1 MAEANKP
8 LDPDDINYTTNTYG
22 SGDNEETESDDELEE
37 AIEQAPVEIKE
48 EFIKPKKSILPKI
61 LIGIVAFLLLL
72 LIIGL
77 VLYFSGFFAPKEV
90 KKVETP
96 PIVEQPV
103 EKVEA
108 AENNYKFDIKDIN
121 SKKLNEQ
128 LATLTSK
135 NLNDEK
141 IEELEKKE
149 NEKKLVDEQKK
160 KEEDLLKNQETELL
174 KQKSELEQKKLELER
189 EKIHLETM
197 KQQALQLKEELNI
210 SNTEPTADHNTE
222 KERNV
227 EAINTI
233 PKEALTD
240 KKTEPTDNNS
250 GFLLFINVAKIKGVL
265 YKKYLDK
272 IVAINPNVK
281 LCRDDKNRIEI
292 YFGPFENSEER
303 TKLLTKLLDNKFNE
317 AYELEFTQEEY
328 DKRCNY

>member
-1 MAEANKP
+1 MAEENKP
-8 LDPDDINYTTNTYG
+8 LTPDDINYTTNTY
-22 SGDNEETESDDELEE
+22 SSENNEETESDDELEE
-37 AIEQAPVEIKE
+37 TIEQPPVEVKE
-48 EFIKPKKSILPKI
+48 EFVKPKKSILPKI

-72 LIIGL
+72 LLIGL
-77 VLYFSGFFAPKEV
+77 ILYFSGFFAPKEV

-96 PIVEQPV
+96 PVVEQTV
-103 EKVEA
+103 EKVETP
-108 AENNYKFDIKDIN
+108 ENNYKFDIKDIN

-160 KEEDLLKNQETELL
+160 KEEDLLKNHETELL

-210 SNTEPTADHNTE
+210 SDTEPTIDKGIE
-222 KERNV
+222 KEKNL
-227 EAINTI
+227 EAMNTV

-240 KKTEPTDNNS
+240 KKAEPTDNNN
-250 GFLLFINVAKIKGVL
+250 GFLLFINVAKVKGVL

>member
-1 MAEANKP
+1 MAEENKP
-8 LDPDDINYTTNTYG
+8 LTPDDINYTTNTYG

-37 AIEQAPVEIKE
+37 TIEQQPVEVNE
-48 EFIKPKKSILPKI
+48 EFVKPKKSILPKI

-72 LIIGL
+72 LIVGL

-96 PIVEQPV
+96 PAVEQTV

-108 AENNYKFDIKDIN
+108 PENNYKFDIKDIN

-128 LATLTSK
+128 LASLTSK

-149 NEKKLVDEQKK
+149 NEKKLVDEQNK
-160 KEEDLLKNQETELL
+160 KEEDLLKSQETELL

-210 SNTEPTADHNTE
+210 SNTEPTVDNNIE
-222 KERNV
+222 KEKNL
-227 EAINTI
+227 EAMNTV

-240 KKTEPTDNNS
+240 KKTEPTDNS
-250 GFLLFINVAKIKGVL
+250 GFLLFINVAKVKGVL

-292 YFGPFENSEER
+292 YYGPFENSEER
-303 TKLLTKLLDNKFNE
+303 TKLLTKLVDNKFNE

>member
-1 MAEANKP
+1 MAEENKA
-8 LDPDDINYTTNTYG
+8 LTPDDINYTTNTYS
-22 SGDNEETESDDELEE
+22 SGNNEETESDDELEE
-37 AIEQAPVEIKE
+37 TIEQPPVEVKE
-48 EFIKPKKSILPKI
+48 EFVKPKKSILPKI

-96 PIVEQPV
+96 PAVEQTV

-108 AENNYKFDIKDIN
+108 PENNYKFDIKDIN

-160 KEEDLLKNQETELL
+160 KEEDLLKNHETELL

-210 SNTEPTADHNTE
+210 SNTEPIVDHSIE
-222 KERNV
+222 KEKNV
-227 EAINTI
+227 EAMNTV

-240 KKTEPTDNNS
+240 KKTEPADNS
-250 GFLLFINVAKIKGVL
+250 GFLLFINVAKVKGVL

-292 YFGPFENSEER
+292 YYGPFENSEER

>member
-8 LDPDDINYTTNTYG
+8 LDPNDINYTTNTYG
-22 SGDNEETESDDELEE
+22 SGDSEETASDDELEE
-37 AIEQAPVEIKE
+37 TIEQPPVEVKE
-48 EFIKPKKSILPKI
+48 EFVKPKKSILPKI

-72 LIIGL
+72 LLIGL
-77 VLYFSGFFAPKEV
+77 ILYFSGFFAPKEV

-96 PIVEQPV
+96 PVVEQPV

-108 AENNYKFDIKDIN
+108 PENNYKFDIKDIN

-128 LATLTSK
+128 LASLTSK

-149 NEKKLVDEQKK
+149 NEKKLIDEQKK

-210 SNTEPTADHNTE
+210 GNTEPAVDHSIE
-222 KERNV
+222 KENNV
-227 EAINTI
+227 EAMNTI

-240 KKTEPTDNNS
+240 KKTESSDNS

-292 YFGPFENSEER
+292 YYGPFENTEER
-303 TKLLTKLLDNKFNE
+303 SKLLTKLLNNKFNE

>member
-8 LDPDDINYTTNTYG
+8 LDPNDINYTTNTYG
-22 SGDNEETESDDELEE
+22 SGDSEETASDDELEE
-37 AIEQAPVEIKE
+37 TIEQPPVEVKE
-48 EFIKPKKSILPKI
+48 EFVKPKKSILPKI

-108 AENNYKFDIKDIN
+108 AENNYKLDIKDIN

-210 SNTEPTADHNTE
+210 SSNTEATTEYSIE
-222 KERNV
+222 KEKNV
-227 EAINTI
+227 EAINTV

-240 KKTEPTDNNS
+240 KITESTDNS

-292 YFGPFENSEER
+292 YYGPFENSEER
-303 TKLLTKLLDNKFNE
+303 SKLLTKLLDNKFNE
-317 AYELEFTQEEY
+317 AYELEFTQEEF

>member
-37 AIEQAPVEIKE
+37 TIEQPPVEVKE
-48 EFIKPKKSILPKI
+48 EFVKPKKSILPKI

-96 PIVEQPV
+96 PAVEQTV

-108 AENNYKFDIKDIN
+108 PENNYKFDIKDIN

-210 SNTEPTADHNTE
+210 SNTEPIVDHSIE
-222 KERNV
+222 KEKNV
-227 EAINTI
+227 EAMNTV

-240 KKTEPTDNNS
+240 KKTESADNS
-250 GFLLFINVAKIKGVL
+250 GFLLFINVAKVKGVL

-292 YFGPFENSEER
+292 YYGPFENSEER